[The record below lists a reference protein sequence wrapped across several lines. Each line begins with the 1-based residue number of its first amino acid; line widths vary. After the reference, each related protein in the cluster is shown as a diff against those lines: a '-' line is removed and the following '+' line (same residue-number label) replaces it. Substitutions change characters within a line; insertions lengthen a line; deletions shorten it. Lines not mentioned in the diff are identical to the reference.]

1 MYAESKVFRR
11 LAMNQNTIFSK
22 TEAGLRE
29 VQTRSA
35 GFPIR
40 LRQILIMIDGHKRFD
55 DLLSLQPDA
64 AELEKQLKQLM
75 ELLLIID
82 SGADDLR
89 PPVARPAPAPVA
101 AAPEL
106 ATAAT
111 PAASSTRPMP
121 SASARQK
128 IRRIIAMTDQAYLSN
143 KLEFML
149 TDVFDAMSSAEDLS
163 FCIDRWQKA
172 MKDAGHGDMVDAY
185 LFQIRSA
192 MAG

>member
-1 MYAESKVFRR
+1 
-11 LAMNQNTIFSK
+11 MNQNTIFSK

-55 DLLSLQPDA
+55 DLLALQPDA
-64 AELEKQLKQLM
+64 AELEKQLNQLM

-82 SGADDLR
+82 SGVDDLR
-89 PPVARPAPAPVA
+89 PPVSRPA
-101 AAPEL
+101 AAPIAETVS
-106 ATAAT
+106 ATV
-111 PAASSTRPMP
+111 PAAAVSSGVRPMP
-121 SASARQK
+121 SATARQK
-128 IRRIIAMTDQAYLSN
+128 IRRIIAMTDQSYLSN

-149 TDVFDAMSSAEDLS
+149 TDVFDAMSSTEDLN

>member
-1 MYAESKVFRR
+1 
-11 LAMNQNTIFSK
+11 MNTNTIFSK

-55 DLLSLQPDA
+55 DLLGLQPDPD
-64 AELEKQLKQLM
+64 ELKKQLNQLM
-75 ELLLIID
+75 ELQLIVN

-89 PPVARPAPAPVA
+89 PPVARPNPP
-101 AAPEL
+101 
-106 ATAAT
+106 TAAIDT
-111 PAASSTRPMP
+111 TAAQSTLNHAQALP
-121 SASARQK
+121 SASARNK
-128 IRRIIAMTDQAYLSN
+128 IRRIMAMTDQSYLSN

-149 TDVFDAMSSAEDLS
+149 SDVFDVLTTTEDLN

-172 MKDAGHGDMVDAY
+172 MRDAGHSDMVDAY
-185 LFQIRSA
+185 MFQIRSA
-192 MAG
+192 LAS

>member
-1 MYAESKVFRR
+1 
-11 LAMNQNTIFSK
+11 MNQNTIFSK

-55 DLLSLQPDA
+55 DLLALQPDA
-64 AELEKQLKQLM
+64 TELEKQLNQLM

-89 PPVARPAPAPVA
+89 PPVARPAPAPISVAPTIATATAPVA
-101 AAPEL
+101 AA
-106 ATAAT
+106 T
-111 PAASSTRPMP
+111 SNGTRPMP
-121 SASARQK
+121 SANARQK

-185 LFQIRSA
+185 LFQIKSA

>member
-1 MYAESKVFRR
+1 
-11 LAMNQNTIFSK
+11 MNTNTIFSK

-55 DLLSLQPDA
+55 DLLGLQPDPD
-64 AELEKQLKQLM
+64 ELKKQLLQLM
-75 ELLLIID
+75 ELQLIVN
-82 SGADDLR
+82 SAADDLR
-89 PPVARPAPAPVA
+89 PPVTRPSPP
-101 AAPEL
+101 
-106 ATAAT
+106 AAT
-111 PAASSTRPMP
+111 PTTTAPTASTQTLP
-121 SASARQK
+121 SASARNK
-128 IRRIIAMTDQAYLSN
+128 VRRIMAMTDQAYLSN

-149 TDVFDAMSSAEDLS
+149 SDVFDVMSTAEDMN

-192 MAG
+192 LTG

>member
-1 MYAESKVFRR
+1 
-11 LAMNQNTIFSK
+11 MNTNTIFSK

-55 DLLSLQPDA
+55 DLLGLQPDPD
-64 AELEKQLKQLM
+64 ELKKQLQQLM
-75 ELLLIID
+75 DLQLIIN

-89 PPVARPAPAPVA
+89 PPV
-101 AAPEL
+101 
-106 ATAAT
+106 
-111 PAASSTRPMP
+111 TRPNPPVDVASASTAPTLNSAQGLP
-121 SASARQK
+121 SASARSK
-128 IRRIIAMTDQAYLSN
+128 VRRIMAMTDQAYLSN

-149 TDVFDAMSSAEDLS
+149 SDVFDIMTTAEDMN

-172 MKDAGHGDMVDAY
+172 MRDAGHSDMVDAY
-185 LFQIRSA
+185 MFQIRSA
-192 MAG
+192 LAS